1 MNNNLLKK
9 ISVWVK
15 FFLEKLSSKPRI
27 DGLQLSDAGLE
38 YVFFEYEKPK
48 TVALRLPPGILKN
61 GKLEDSAQFLGY
73 IKRLHGM
80 ILPNEPDKEL
90 RITVVLPAALVYTQ
104 SFNIPNVGADKM
116 KETAELNL
124 QMISPIPPANAN
136 MSAQIIG
143 ETPDRYDLL
152 GAFVDKNDA
161 GRFRDILVQG
171 GFSPVAFEFPALA
184 LTRVIS
190 QSVKLNQDSTLVAHV
205 SSDGL
210 SIIILRD
217 GKLYFNYFRSWQS
230 IQGEARTISR
240 SVFDAEVIDEVRK
253 VINFSVS
260 RFHETPGG
268 AFVVAPG
275 FESEIV
281 GLLEKNFSLRAVPLV
296 LNDISPVFYVALG
309 AALRGKTEFGED
321 EIKVVNLGGDDLVK
335 NIHNDQILNFLSIWR
350 GITVGVFSV
359 MLVAFIFA
367 ASFLVSRSKDI
378 TNQLSEFTYSG
389 RQQELADL
397 TAKVSEFNTLVS
409 TINNVRGDSLPWY
422 EALSHLGSVAETS
435 RVKLKSVSISSLK
448 APVSLF
454 GTVVDY
460 NTVLDFKNTLSA
472 DSAFLNVNLPLTQ
485 ISIAPDGMVSFNLSL
500 QFNVNR

>member
-1 MNNNLLKK
+1 
-9 ISVWVK
+9 
-15 FFLEKLSSKPRI
+15 
-27 DGLQLSDAGLE
+27 
-38 YVFFEYEKPK
+38 
-48 TVALRLPPGILKN
+48 
-61 GKLEDSAQFLGY
+61 
-73 IKRLHGM
+73 M

-409 TINNVRGDSLPWY
+409 TINNVRGILC
-422 EALSHLGSVAETS
+422 LGT
-435 RVKLKSVSISSLK
+435 RL
-448 APVSLF
+448 
-454 GTVVDY
+454 
-460 NTVLDFKNTLSA
+460 
-472 DSAFLNVNLPLTQ
+472 
-485 ISIAPDGMVSFNLSL
+485 
-500 QFNVNR
+500 